1 MFVSINYRLAQFGFL
16 GGNEVAAA
24 GGLNA
29 GLRELTF
36 AGLSSFIANL
46 FPCRSVDQ
54 QFALRWVQDNIAK
67 VRLSPPRAAQSADR
81 CLPNSSAETRRTS
94 RCGANPPAPEAS
106 TNKYVPS
113 TPSSSLSGQPLTSV
127 LSASQIIANGGNTQ
141 PPLFNAAILAS
152 PFEPPIYTYNASKP
166 QVRHSLSLPPL
177 YTDRFRRS

>member
-1 MFVSINYRLAQFGFL
+1 
-16 GGNEVAAA
+16 VAAA

-36 AGLSSFIANL
+36 PVLSSFPLLICFHAG
-46 FPCRSVDQ
+46 PVDQ

-67 VRLSPPRAAQSADR
+67 VRLSPRRAEQSADR
-81 CLPNSSAETRRTS
+81 RLPNSSAVIPRTL

-106 TNKYVPS
+106 TSKYVPS
-113 TPSSSLSGQPLTSV
+113 TPSSTLSGQPLTFV

-152 PFEPPIYTYNASKP
+152 PFEPPIFAYNASKP
-166 QVRHSLSLPPL
+166 QVRHFVILCPL
-177 YTDRFRRS
+177 CPDRFHHS